1 MKVLQTNSNNT
12 KKSVRGD
19 TLAQNTNNNMWCKPF
34 QYICNLIWNYWIF
47 KYLNNNHN
55 KLWHKKM
62 FAYITLSSYHWF
74 RMDYNGGFSILRVYK
89 YVPFSTII

>member
-1 MKVLQTNSNNT
+1 
-12 KKSVRGD
+12 
-19 TLAQNTNNNMWCKPF
+19 
-34 QYICNLIWNYWIF
+34 
-47 KYLNNNHN
+47 
-55 KLWHKKM
+55 M